1 MLQQLLVLLLYV
13 FFCII
18 DLKNIC
24 LQLAGRCF
32 HCLYVRLYVFLYV
45 CTNAKT
51 SYGLLLMQKF
61 LAMTRVSVDFYVD
74 LCKICCDSGMPF

>member
-24 LQLAGRCF
+24 LQLKGRC
-32 HCLYVRLYVFLYV
+32 CVRLYVFLYA
-45 CTNAKT
+45 CISIKT

-61 LAMTRVSVDFYVD
+61 LATTRVAVDVCVD
-74 LCKICCDSGMPF
+74 LCK